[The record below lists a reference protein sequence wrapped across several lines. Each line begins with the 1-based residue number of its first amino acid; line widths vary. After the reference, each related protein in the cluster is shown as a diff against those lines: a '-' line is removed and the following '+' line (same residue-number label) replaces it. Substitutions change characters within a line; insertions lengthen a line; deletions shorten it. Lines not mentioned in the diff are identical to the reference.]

1 MWFAFVLAA
10 SVVLTGAFSK
20 SELASAMPESGG
32 VYIYMERTYG
42 SLMGTISGLGLFA
55 SFMLKSAF
63 ALIGFA
69 GLSRSGDGR
78 PRCRSQPITMALVL
92 LTFIVIINI
101 TGVKKIKKVQTPIV
115 GTAVLFL
122 LVLCI
127 MALLSGD
134 ADLSKPVTNV
144 DYFSPE
150 MGSAAALV
158 FVAYSGAIKVGAI
171 GGEVM
176 DPEKNIPRGMF
187 ASLLVATILYAGV
200 AFVMV
205 SVLPTGWHM
214 DHGHAIENPIYVF
227 AEHVAG
233 STVGVI
239 AALLAIITMA
249 SMALAGV
256 LSASRFLFAM
266 ARDNLLPSK
275 LEDLNPTYE
284 TPHWPIVITGVLMAT
299 AILTIDV
306 HAIAELA
313 SGFNIMVF
321 VAINASV
328 VVMRHAGPT
337 TKWNPPYKSPLYPLP
352 QIYGA
357 GTGIILLWLIGI
369 NALIG
374 AAGAIGLGV
383 FVWLAYGRRHVLEE
397 ARVTPF
403 AAFKATVQEPNARSH
418 RTLSTRPSV
427 PLTVGRKNHLTLSEF
442 RSALVQGLGLDLTP
456 MEVRT
461 YFHNADENGRWSRRH
476 R

>member
-1 MWFAFVLAA
+1 
-10 SVVLTGAFSK
+10 
-20 SELASAMPESGG
+20 
-32 VYIYMERTYG
+32 
-42 SLMGTISGLGLFA
+42 
-55 SFMLKSAF
+55 
-63 ALIGFA
+63 
-69 GLSRSGDGR
+69 
-78 PRCRSQPITMALVL
+78 
-92 LTFIVIINI
+92 
-101 TGVKKIKKVQTPIV
+101 
-115 GTAVLFL
+115 
-122 LVLCI
+122 

-134 ADLSKPVTNV
+134 ADLSRPITNV

-150 MGSAAALV
+150 MGTAAALV

-176 DPEKNIPRGMF
+176 DPEKKIPRGML

-284 TPHWPIVITGVLMAT
+284 TPHWPIIITGLMMAT

-328 VVMRHAGPT
+328 VVMRHAGPRHE
-337 TKWNPPYKSPLYPLP
+337 WNPPYKSPLYPLP

-357 GTGIILLWLIGI
+357 GTGIILLWLIGA

-383 FVWLAYGRRHVLEE
+383 IVWVSYGRKHILEE
-397 ARVTPF
+397 ARTTPF
-403 AAFKATVQEPNARSH
+403 SAFKSRFMNPTPEARQ
-418 RTLSTRPSV
+418 RF
-427 PLTVGRKNHLTLSEF
+427 LTAFQSADIGRKH
-442 RSALVQGLGLDLTP
+442 
-456 MEVRT
+456 
-461 YFHNADENGRWSRRH
+461 H
-476 R
+476 

>member
-1 MWFAFVLAA
+1 
-10 SVVLTGAFSK
+10 
-20 SELASAMPESGG
+20 
-32 VYIYMERTYG
+32 
-42 SLMGTISGLGLFA
+42 MGTISGLGLFA

-69 GLSRSGDGR
+69 AYLEVVTAALDVEVN
-78 PRCRSQPITMALVL
+78 PITMALVL

-150 MGSAAALV
+150 MGTAAALV

-214 DHGHAIENPIYVF
+214 EDPTHAIENPIYVF
-227 AEHVAG
+227 ANEVAG

-284 TPHWPIVITGVLMAT
+284 TPHWPIIITGVMMAT

-328 VVMRHAGPT
+328 VVMRHAGPHHS
-337 TKWNPPYKSPLYPLP
+337 WNPPYKSPFYPLP

-357 GTGIILLWLIGI
+357 GTGIILLWLIGM

-383 FVWLAYGRRHVLEE
+383 VVWLAYGRRHVLEE
-397 ARVTPF
+397 SRVTPF
-403 AAFKATVQEPNARSH
+403 AAFKARFRNPTPEASERFFTAF
-418 RTLSTRPSV
+418 RAAD
-427 PLTVGRKNHLTLSEF
+427 VGRKNHLTLSEF
-442 RSALVQGLGLDLTP
+442 RSALTQGLGLDLTP

-461 YFHNADENGRWSRRH
+461 YFHKADENGDGVVDIDEFLTIMSSDDEE
-476 R
+476 